1 MGTFSVLSPAMAK
14 GKTNGSRDRFTLAID
29 IGGTGIKGIVLNGR
43 GKAQNERVRIPTPH
57 PATPRAVL
65 GVIRRLVAQQP
76 KFDRVS
82 VGFPGV
88 VVDGV
93 VHTAPNL
100 HPTWSGVDL
109 DAAVTKLAR
118 RPARVLND
126 AAIQGYGAI
135 RGSGVELTITL
146 GTGVGSSLFVD
157 GHVIPLELGHHP
169 WRKGDTYEEQ
179 LGNAVLE
186 KIGKKKWRKRVRDAL
201 ATLQPIFNPR
211 VIYLGGGNARIMSKA
226 ELPEN
231 VKIVTNDAGM
241 LGGIAL
247 WR

>member
-1 MGTFSVLSPAMAK
+1 MATSKKKAVAKDGT
-14 GKTNGSRDRFTLAID
+14 RDRRTLAID
-29 IGGTGIKGIVLNGR
+29 IGGTGIKGIVLDGR
-43 GKAQNERVRIPTPH
+43 GKPISERVRVPTPH

-65 GVIRRLVAQQP
+65 GGIRRVVAKQP
-76 KFDRVS
+76 PFDRVS

-88 VVDGV
+88 VIDGV

-100 HPTWSGVDL
+100 HESWVGVDL
-109 DAAVTKLAR
+109 DAAVTKLCHRATR
-118 RPARVLND
+118 TLND
-126 AAIQGYGAI
+126 AAIQGFGAI
-135 RGSGVELTITL
+135 RGKGVELTITL
-146 GTGVGSSLFVD
+146 GTGFGSSLFVD
-157 GHVIPLELGHHP
+157 GRVAPLELGHHP
-169 WRKGDTYEEQ
+169 WRKGDTYEQQ

-186 KIGKKKWRKRVRDAL
+186 KIGKKKWRKRVLEAL

-211 VIYLGGGNARIMSKA
+211 FIYVGGGNARLLHEL

-231 VKIVTNDAGM
+231 IKVVANDAGM